1 MPGDALTA
9 IAAELYGL
17 LPDEF
22 TAARNERGRAARGDD
37 RDLAARIQD
46 LKRPSPPAW
55 LVNQLVRHRPS
66 ELDAVLELGAELRAA
81 QDDLD
86 AAQLAQL
93 AKQRRQLVSA
103 VAHEAAE
110 LAEELGNPVRGPVLD
125 AVAQT
130 LQAAM
135 SDVAASAAV
144 RSGRLVRGLEAVG
157 LEVDLEGAVAGEVDD
172 AGADVP
178 GSGSGPGG
186 RRPRR
191 RAGAVHPVRAAV
203 ATTPGPLASRA
214 RSAPRGRPR
223 RPATARHVR
232 PRRPSSSPTRHPSSS
247 PNSTHASPSCN
258 ARPTSA
264 PPPATSSRR
273 SFGGPKTNSPRSSA
287 NCAPSHATVT
297 ARPVRRRPRG
307 VRPTTLATRSMR
319 STGEARGATQENGRD
334 GPLRRGM
341 APILLSC
348 AGPPAQHQRELAR
361 GLTRWE
367 RARRTAVS
375 ARGRTASS
383 APARG
388 VRRPARSP
396 HR

>member
-55 LVNQLVRHRPS
+55 LVNQLVRHRS
-66 ELDAVLELGAELRAA
+66 AEIDAVLELGAELRAA

-86 AAQLAQL
+86 VAQLAQL

-103 VAHEAAE
+103 VAHDAAE

-135 SDVAASAAV
+135 SDVAAAAAV

-178 GSGSGPGG
+178 GSGSGEGRAGGG
-186 RRPRR
+186 RGGGDARADRESREERAAREAAQARDRAARAAEEAEQLADEASEQFTELDARVAELQRSTDERTAARDALEAQLR
-191 RAGAVHPVRAAV
+191 RAEDELAEVERDLRAVTRDRDRA
-203 ATTPGPLASRA
+203 A
-214 RSAPRGRPR
+214 RSAT
-223 RPATARHVR
+223 TARR
-232 PRRPSSSPTRHPSSS
+232 
-247 PNSTHASPSCN
+247 A
-258 ARPTSA
+258 AD
-264 PPPATSSRR
+264 
-273 SFGGPKTNSPRSSA
+273 
-287 NCAPSHATVT
+287 
-297 ARPVRRRPRG
+297 
-307 VRPTTLATRSMR
+307 
-319 STGEARGATQENGRD
+319 EARDALEALEG
-334 GPLRRGM
+334 
-341 APILLSC
+341 
-348 AGPPAQHQRELAR
+348 
-361 GLTRWE
+361 
-367 RARRTAVS
+367 
-375 ARGRTASS
+375 
-383 APARG
+383 
-388 VRRPARSP
+388 
-396 HR
+396 

>member
-55 LVNQLVRHRPS
+55 LVNQLVRHRAA
-66 ELDAVLELGAELRAA
+66 EIDAVLQLGAELRAA

-103 VAHEAAE
+103 VAHDAAE

-125 AVAQT
+125 ALAQT

-135 SDVAASAAV
+135 SDVAATAAV

-178 GSGSGPGG
+178 GSGSGEGRAGGG
-186 RRPRR
+186 RGGRGRDASGARGGGDARAARESRAERAAREAAQARARAARAAEEAGQLADEASEQFTELDARVAELHRSTDERTAARDALEAQLR
-191 RAGAVHPVRAAV
+191 RAEDELAEVERDLRAVTRDRDRA
-203 ATTPGPLASRA
+203 A
-214 RSAPRGRPR
+214 RSAT
-223 RPATARHVR
+223 TARR
-232 PRRPSSSPTRHPSSS
+232 
-247 PNSTHASPSCN
+247 A
-258 ARPTSA
+258 AD
-264 PPPATSSRR
+264 
-273 SFGGPKTNSPRSSA
+273 
-287 NCAPSHATVT
+287 
-297 ARPVRRRPRG
+297 
-307 VRPTTLATRSMR
+307 
-319 STGEARGATQENGRD
+319 EARDALEALEG
-334 GPLRRGM
+334 
-341 APILLSC
+341 
-348 AGPPAQHQRELAR
+348 
-361 GLTRWE
+361 
-367 RARRTAVS
+367 
-375 ARGRTASS
+375 
-383 APARG
+383 
-388 VRRPARSP
+388 
-396 HR
+396 